1 MSVDQSY
8 RQDLNIRLM
17 CKNCRTDP
25 PNIIEETA
33 NGDLVSSFPLRWDR
47 VGLRVRSVG
56 IVGLCLGIEW
66 LIRGVNVSSWARRME

>member
-1 MSVDQSY
+1 MTDGDLDAPGAQSY

-33 NGDLVSSFPLRWDR
+33 NGDLVSRGRRMDGWGSRAER
-47 VGLRVRSVG
+47 CVGLW
-56 IVGLCLGIEW
+56 GLRACAWG
-66 LIRGVNVSSWARRME
+66 SSGGYAE